1 MIDLVVWFFIGLFC
15 GALPWSV
22 WITRRFVGRDAREI
36 GDGNPGSANAWKLG
50 GWIVGVLA
58 LILYVLKGVVPVLLF
73 LNLTGLGN
81 STNFLYQLAIGMVIV
96 SPIIGH
102 GWTPFLKFN
111 GGKALATTMGIW
123 TAVSLALALPL
134 LCFFL
139 IPLHVIQKN
148 HSITVTI
155 SFVGMALFFFLVP
168 HLVTIPTISLLVMT
182 IMNFAIIVF
191 KHRKEYL
198 EGFLLRNWCKGD

>member
-58 LILYVLKGVVPVLLF
+58 LILDVLKGVVPVLLF

-123 TAVSLALALPL
+123 TAVSLAM
-134 LCFFL
+134 FFSDPSSCDSKKSFYYGHNF
-139 IPLHVIQKN
+139 ICWNGVILFLSSAFSNNSNNFFTSDDN
-148 HSITVTI
+148 HEFCNNCIQTS
-155 SFVGMALFFFLVP
+155 
-168 HLVTIPTISLLVMT
+168 
-182 IMNFAIIVF
+182 
-191 KHRKEYL
+191 
-198 EGFLLRNWCKGD
+198 